1 MAGHFVRD
9 SQLPCTLPYCIEG
22 RLTTISSDKDHAV
35 NHPLGLD
42 PPLLFFTRRKHGYDT
57 ERFGDLD
64 VLLFLNSGANNLDP

>member
-1 MAGHFVRD
+1 M
-9 SQLPCTLPYCIEG
+9 
-22 RLTTISSDKDHAV
+22 TTISSDKDHAV